1 MGFCRTNLFKRLESG
16 GPAFIE
22 SIERHILRNFIYLYA
37 VENALD
43 LPLGTQDVNLLDS
56 NANDEDEEALLPETA
71 DENEG
76 ATVTLGEIAT
86 PLRSEADFRTRAEQV
101 YKLYTHSYKRRF
113 KWLRPSLFSKQL
125 GRDLLSDARSLL
137 TVLQTCGTWDANS
150 DAKLNALA
158 TLLTQQHPNEKVLI
172 FTQFADTV
180 RYLTG
185 QLTKR
190 GIPALAGVTGD
201 SEDPTALAW
210 RFSPVSNEKRDKIRP
225 EDELRVL
232 VATDVLSEGQNL
244 QDAAIVVNYDLPWAI
259 IRLIQRAGRV
269 DRIGQKSDTI
279 ACYSFLPAEGVE
291 RLIRLRERVRERL
304 QQNAEVVGTDEAF
317 FEDELT
323 ASTLIDL
330 YNEKAG
336 ILD

>member
-125 GRDLLSDARSLL
+125 GRDLLSDARSVL
-137 TVLQTCGTWDANS
+137 TVLQTFGIVVAI
-150 DAKLNALA
+150 AHVKLVA
-158 TLLTQQHPNEKVLI
+158 VLI
-172 FTQFADTV
+172 
-180 RYLTG
+180 
-185 QLTKR
+185 
-190 GIPALAGVTGD
+190 IVTHQV
-201 SEDPTALAW
+201 P
-210 RFSPVSNEKRDKIRP
+210 N
-225 EDELRVL
+225 
-232 VATDVLSEGQNL
+232 
-244 QDAAIVVNYDLPWAI
+244 
-259 IRLIQRAGRV
+259 
-269 DRIGQKSDTI
+269 
-279 ACYSFLPAEGVE
+279 
-291 RLIRLRERVRERL
+291 
-304 QQNAEVVGTDEAF
+304 
-317 FEDELT
+317 
-323 ASTLIDL
+323 
-330 YNEKAG
+330 
-336 ILD
+336 